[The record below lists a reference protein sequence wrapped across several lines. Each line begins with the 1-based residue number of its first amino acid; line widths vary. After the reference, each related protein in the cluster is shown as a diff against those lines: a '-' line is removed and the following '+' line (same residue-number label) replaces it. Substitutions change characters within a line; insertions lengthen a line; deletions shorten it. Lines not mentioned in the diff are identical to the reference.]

1 MGNSSGAGQGIVN
14 GAKAGAQFGPVGAG
28 IGAVV
33 GGVIGYFSPDVAKEQ
48 RQAMLKYNAEVTR
61 YTTQSLFDIQ
71 RQRVTER
78 MRTSQA
84 LSTYQDNTETAI
96 STLKAQYG
104 AADVVGSSARALGM
118 TVDFQTDQAM
128 AQEWFNFDVG
138 IDNYNTNVGAIVNR
152 GLSSLSNKAGSYV
165 NPNQAAALGSTIQTG
180 VDAYAKY
187 SRTQSAAKASQGTL
201 SAMGLQLSSTPQSTQ
216 PSYMSSGDWSSI
228 NLGV

>member
-1 MGNSSGAGQGIVN
+1 MGNARGVGQGAVD
-14 GAKAGAQFGPVGAG
+14 GAKLGSQFGAVGAG
-28 IGAVV
+28 IGAAV
-33 GGVIGYFSPDVAKEQ
+33 GGVLGMFSPDIAKQQ

-61 YTTQSLFDIQ
+61 YTTQSLFDLQ
-71 RQRVTER
+71 RQRVSER

-84 LSTYQDNTETAI
+84 LSTYQDNTKTAI

-104 AADVVGSSARALGM
+104 AADVIGSSAKALGM

-138 IDNYNTNVGAIVNR
+138 IDNYNTNVSTIINR
-152 GLSSLSNKAGSYV
+152 GLSSLSNQSGTYV
-165 NPNQAAALGSTIQTG
+165 NPDQAASLKSTVQTG

-187 SRTQSAAKASQGTL
+187 TRTQAAAKASQGTL
-201 SAMGLQLSSTPQSTQ
+201 SAMGLQLGSTPQSTQ

>member
-14 GAKAGAQFGPVGAG
+14 GAKAGAQFGAVGAG
-28 IGAVV
+28 VGAVV

-61 YTTQSLFDIQ
+61 YTQQSVFDLQ

-84 LSTYQDNTETAI
+84 LSTYQDNSKTSIA
-96 STLKAQYG
+96 TLKAQYG
-104 AADVVGSSARALGM
+104 AADVIGSSAKALGM
-118 TVDFQTDQAM
+118 TLDFQTEQAM

-138 IDNYNTNVGAIVNR
+138 IDNFNTNVGAIVNK
-152 GLSSLSNKAGSYV
+152 GLSSLSNQAGSYV
-165 NPNQAAALGSTIQTG
+165 NPNQAAALSSTIQTG

-187 SRTQSAAKASQGTL
+187 SRTQAAAKASQGTL
-201 SAMGLQLSSTPQSTQ
+201 SAMGLQLGSTPYSTQ
-216 PSYMSSGDWSSI
+216 PSNISSGDWSSI
-228 NLGV
+228 NLGF